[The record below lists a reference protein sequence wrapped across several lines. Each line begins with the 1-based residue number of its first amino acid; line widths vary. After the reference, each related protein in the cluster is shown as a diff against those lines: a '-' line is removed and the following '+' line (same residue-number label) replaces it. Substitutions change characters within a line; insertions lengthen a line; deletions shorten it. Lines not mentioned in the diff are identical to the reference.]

1 MGEFIYQKREKEEK
15 GMIQRRSIAM
25 CMILSLVTCGI
36 YGIYWFVVLTDDAN
50 TLLPDNKGLNNT
62 SGGVAFLLSLVTC
75 GIYGLYW
82 AYKQGEKIDEAKTA
96 RGIMSSNSGVIYL
109 LLTIFGF
116 GIIAEAL
123 MQNEL
128 NSMAF

>member
-25 CMILSLVTCGI
+25 CIILSLVTCGI

-75 GIYGLYW
+75 GYMVFIGLISRVKRLT
-82 AYKQGEKIDEAKTA
+82 KQKQQE
-96 RGIMSSNSGVIYL
+96 
-109 LLTIFGF
+109 
-116 GIIAEAL
+116 
-123 MQNEL
+123 EL
-128 NSMAF
+128 CQVTQELFICY

>member
-25 CMILSLVTCGI
+25 CIILSLVTCGI

-96 RGIMSSNSGVIYL
+96 RGIMSSNSGIIYL

-123 MQNEL
+123 KQNEL

>member
-25 CMILSLVTCGI
+25 CIILSLVTCGI

-96 RGIMSSNSGVIYL
+96 IMSSNSGIIYL

>member
-1 MGEFIYQKREKEEK
+1 MGEFVYQKRKKEEK

-25 CMILSLVTCGI
+25 CIILSLVTCGI

-96 RGIMSSNSGVIYL
+96 REIMASNSGIIYL

>member
-1 MGEFIYQKREKEEK
+1 MSEFIYQKREKEEK

-25 CMILSLVTCGI
+25 CIILSLVTCGI

-82 AYKQGEKIDEAKTA
+82 AYKQGEKIDEVKTA
-96 RGIMSSNSGVIYL
+96 RGIMSSNSGIIYL

>member
-25 CMILSLVTCGI
+25 CIILSLVTCGI

-82 AYKQGEKIDEAKTA
+82 AYKQGEQIDEAKTA
-96 RGIMSSNSGVIYL
+96 RGIMSSNSGIIYL

>member
-25 CMILSLVTCGI
+25 CIILSLVTCGI

-96 RGIMSSNSGVIYL
+96 RGIIYL

>member
-1 MGEFIYQKREKEEK
+1 MSEFIYQKREKEEK

-25 CMILSLVTCGI
+25 CIILSLVTCGI

-96 RGIMSSNSGVIYL
+96 RVIMSSNSGIIYL